1 MKQCVQARLHRVPAT
16 WNQRVSRESDGT
28 SGKAWTVT
36 AKRIL
41 RSQKGKGPVAGPF
54 VVFEAEAQRLR
65 SMSLT
70 NSLRGRAPR
79 ARSATSPFL
88 KRMKVGIEV
97 IW

>member
-1 MKQCVQARLHRVPAT
+1 M
-16 WNQRVSRESDGT
+16 ESDGT
-28 SGKAWTVT
+28 SGNAWTVT
-36 AKRIL
+36 ARRIL
-41 RSQKGKGPVAGPF
+41 RFRKAKGPVAGPF
-54 VVFEAEAQRLR
+54 AVFEAESQRLR